1 MMFTF
6 EQPYTGLGAGREG
19 ACTQAIALTGT
30 STTRDFLSHL
40 KIKETQR
47 HIKKMKLVVNK
58 RSDRAG

>member
-1 MMFTF
+1 MFTF
-6 EQPYTGLGAGREG
+6 EQPCTGLGAGGEG

-40 KIKETQR
+40 KIIETQL
-47 HIKKMKLVVNK
+47 IKKIKLVMNK